1 MDLEIDVYLA
11 LMFGED
17 QDENGEEGKGE
28 GGEESED

>member
-17 QDENGEEGKGE
+17 AEAKNEEGDSE
-28 GGEESED
+28 DESED